1 MFKIKRNMG
10 GLDRTM
16 RTVAGSSLLI
26 IGPLSDVV
34 KTDMLSNV
42 ILSGM
47 AAVALL
53 SAVFSYCIFYEVTGF
68 DTSSKQE

>member
-1 MFKIKRNMG
+1 MFKIERNMG
-10 GLDRTM
+10 MLDRTA
-16 RTVAGSSLLI
+16 RTLAGSSLLI
-26 IGPLSDVV
+26 IGPFTDLV

-42 ILSGM
+42 ILTGM

-68 DTSSKQE
+68 DTTPKQE